1 MICISRRSLV
11 ALGGAT
17 ALSWSFPRI
26 AGAQADSV
34 AERVRAVGDRLGA
47 RIGFSMLD
55 SADGSAVAV
64 NADQRFPMCS
74 TFKVVGTGAVLAMVD
89 RGEADLSTPI
99 VIEQSDMVEY
109 APKTETMIGQTM
121 TLGEICEAALTLSDN
136 VAGNKILETV
146 GGPEALTEWAR
157 SIGDETFRLDRWETE
172 LNEATPGDERDTT
185 TPAAMAETLR
195 KLTSGDVLSDAGKAH
210 LLTWMTANQTGD
222 AKLRAGLPDD
232 WSVGDKTGG
241 GAYGTMADVA
251 ILERPDGSTISVA
264 VYMTETEASF
274 DDRNAGI
281 AEIGKAIAEA

>member
-1 MICISRRSLV
+1 MIRISRRSLV
-11 ALGGAT
+11 ALGSAM
-17 ALSWSFPRI
+17 ALSWFFPRI
-26 AGAQADSV
+26 ASAQADNV
-34 AERVRAVGDRLGA
+34 AKRVKAVGDRLGA
-47 RIGFSMLD
+47 RIGFSMID
-55 SADGSAVAV
+55 SVDGSVVAV

-74 TFKVVGTGAVLAMVD
+74 TFKVVGVGAVLAMVD

-99 VIEQSDMVEY
+99 AIKQADMVEY

-146 GGPEALTEWAR
+146 GGPEALTDWAQ

-195 KLTSGDVLSDAGKAH
+195 KLTSGDVLSDDGKAQ
-210 LLTWMTANQTGD
+210 LLAWMTANQTGD

-264 VYMTETEASF
+264 VFMTETEASF